1 MSAGGELK
9 LKRHPPHDT
18 ELDGSAMST
27 MHHNPGDD
35 AAMGARNRRVAV
47 ICAAVVFSMLGLAYA
62 SVPLYD
68 LFCRVTGYGGT
79 TQRAE
84 RPADTVLTRSMTVR
98 FDANVGGGLPWEF
111 APLSGPQTLPI
122 GENGL
127 AFYRVT
133 NTSDRP
139 IVGTATYNVAP
150 EQAGIYFNKLA
161 CFCFTEQRL
170 EPGES
175 MEMPV
180 SYFVDPEI
188 MKDGDASRLSTIT
201 LSYTFYEVKKPAASV
216 AAPKTTPAKPGQGT

>member
-1 MSAGGELK
+1 
-9 LKRHPPHDT
+9 
-18 ELDGSAMST
+18 MST
-27 MHHNPGDD
+27 TQDRPEDATAAHNV
-35 AAMGARNRRVAV
+35 ATSARNRRVAV
-47 ICAAVVFSMLGLAYA
+47 ICAAVGFGMLGLAYA

-84 RPADTVLTRSMTVR
+84 RPASSTLARTMTVR
-98 FDANVGGGLPWEF
+98 FDANVGGGLPWDF
-111 APLSGPQTLPI
+111 APVSEPQTLPI

-133 NTSDRP
+133 NRSDRA
-139 IVGTATYNVAP
+139 IVGSATYNVAP
-150 EQAGIYFNKLA
+150 EQAGAYFNKLQ

-175 MEMPV
+175 LDMPV

-188 MKDGDASRLSTIT
+188 MKDASTSRLSTIT
-201 LSYTFYEVKKPAASV
+201 LSYTFYEVKKPAAT
-216 AAPKTTPAKPGQGT
+216 AAEVRTKDVPAKAGRGT